1 MRATAAARVTT
12 IRVPGF
18 TVLAGAHPVGS
29 VLPAHA
35 HDDPTLC
42 YVLRGRFSEFARG
55 RTLDCSADTL
65 KLTAAGETHSNR
77 FPHTESRGLRIDI
90 ARDRFAESPA
100 ILSLLDSEFCRPSS
114 GAQPTFQRLMAELS
128 TADAATSIAVEG
140 MLLEL
145 LARLARERAPVSAHD
160 RPPWLRRAEEM
171 IHAEFASPITLT
183 RVAGEVGV
191 NASTLARAYRAQFGM
206 SVGAHVRRLRIE
218 WAAREL
224 LRSAAPISTI
234 ALQAGFYDQAHFT
247 NVFRRLLG
255 TSPARYRDRR

>member
-1 MRATAAARVTT
+1 MT
-12 IRVPGF
+12 ITVPGF
-18 TVLAGAHPVGS
+18 TVLAGSHPAGS

-42 YVLRGRFSEFARG
+42 YVLRGRFSEFSRG

-90 ARDRFAESPA
+90 ARDHFSDSPA
-100 ILSLLDSEFCRPSS
+100 ILNLLDGEFCRPSS
-114 GAQPTFQRLMAELS
+114 GAQPTFHRLMAELG
-128 TADAATSIAVEG
+128 AADDAAPIVVESL
-140 MLLEL
+140 LLEL
-145 LARLARERAPVSAHD
+145 LGRLVRERATDSVRDLPE
-160 RPPWLRRAEEM
+160 WLRRAEEL
-171 IHAEFASPITLT
+171 IQAEFASPITLT
-183 RVAGEVGV
+183 RVAGAVGV
-191 NASTLARAYRAQFGM
+191 NGSTLARAYRTRFGM
-206 SVGAHVRRLRIE
+206 SVGARVRRLRVE

-255 TSPARYRDRR
+255 TSPARYRGRG

>member
-1 MRATAAARVTT
+1 
-12 IRVPGF
+12 
-18 TVLAGAHPVGS
+18 
-29 VLPAHA
+29 
-35 HDDPTLC
+35 
-42 YVLRGRFSEFARG
+42 VLRGRFSEFAHG

-90 ARDRFAESPA
+90 VRDRFADSPA
-100 ILSLLDSEFCRPSS
+100 ILRLLDSEFCRPSS
-114 GAQPTFQRLMAELS
+114 GALPTFHRLMAELG
-128 TADAATSIAVEG
+128 AADDAAPLVVESL
-140 MLLEL
+140 LLEL
-145 LARLARERAPVSAHD
+145 IARLARERAPMSAQDHP
-160 RPPWLRRAEEM
+160 RWLRRAEEL
-171 IHAEFASPITLT
+171 IQAEFASPITLA

-206 SVGAHVRRLRIE
+206 SVGARVRRLRIE

-255 TSPARYRDRR
+255 TSPARYRDRG

>member
-1 MRATAAARVTT
+1 MRAIAARVST

-18 TVLAGAHPVGS
+18 TVLAGSHPVGS
-29 VLPAHA
+29 ALAEHA
-35 HDDPTLC
+35 HEDPTLC
-42 YVLRGRFSEFARG
+42 YVIRGRFSEHARG

-90 ARDRFAESPA
+90 SRDRFADSPA
-100 ILSLLDSEFCRPSS
+100 ILGLLDREFCRPSS
-114 GAQPTFQRLMAELS
+114 GARPTFQRLVAELGAS
-128 TADAATSIAVEG
+128 DDAAPLVVESL
-140 MLLEL
+140 LLEL
-145 LARLARERAPVSAHD
+145 LARLAREQLPSVGRGEP
-160 RPPWLRRAEEM
+160 RWLGRAEEL
-171 IHAEFASPITLT
+171 IQAEFASPITLM

-191 NASTLARAYRAQFGM
+191 NASTLARAYRARFGM
-206 SVGAHVRRLRIE
+206 SVGARVRQLRIE

-224 LRSAAPISTI
+224 IRSAAPLSSI

-255 TSPARYRDRR
+255 TSPARYRARG